1 MQYKINKELNKLG
14 KQMNPNQELT
24 MYVARHSWASIA
36 QKLNIPIE
44 IISNGMGHDSERT
57 TRIYLKGIE
66 TCEVDNANMIIIDAL
81 KCK

>member
-1 MQYKINKELNKLG
+1 
-14 KQMNPNQELT
+14 
-24 MYVARHSWASIA
+24 
-36 QKLNIPIE
+36 
-44 IISNGMGHDSERT
+44 MGHDSERT